1 MPRGGGAGHVGDS
14 VGRPGVSQHARGAAR
29 LSERS
34 AAPDPGLTSFFV
46 SRTDSMARHAAILSA
61 MKHISC
67 LAAVGM
73 IAALSISD
81 VSATGKQAQAP
92 QPDMCIVPP
101 GAQPL
106 LPAKLLPGMG
116 ITKDFPV
123 TTTSEEAR
131 QFFLQGVSQ
140 IHSFWFQESE
150 RSCTQ
155 ALELDKDMAMAYWCI
170 ALSAASDYRPAF
182 QLLRDPSS
190 GGGRSAAA
198 AEPSADA
205 TIARST
211 SGAAIDPQIR
221 AREAIAKAMALRD
234 KVTPRERMYIEAQ
247 AARRAP
253 GNKDAADAAYIAG
266 LRQLVAAYPDDL
278 EAKSMLGLAIDN
290 GFEAASKQ
298 PREHTME
305 AIALLEEVVAKDDGQ
320 FGAHHYLIH
329 AYEGSKMPE
338 KAWHANQRYAGL
350 VTNIPHALHM
360 PGHIY
365 AQSDKIQEAISAFSA
380 AAANE
385 QKWLASD
392 SLYPNGHYGH
402 NVHFLIH
409 ALNLGGRY
417 DDSMKWVQDLFTY
430 KENPRERGGNNQR
443 TVWRQGYFGLIKSTV
458 RFEKWNEILDG
469 QTIPVYDKPEQNAWR
484 HWAMGLAYSAT
495 GHGDKAKATLAE
507 LHKDLDAVTSA
518 KEPIGIAA
526 QELEATIAARAGD
539 RKKANELYRKAAD
552 REANI
557 LYTEPPAYPRPVV
570 EGWANV
576 SLALGDYATAEKA
589 YREALDRE
597 PGSGRAFFGMA
608 ASLEGQGK
616 NAEALTAREHAA
628 KAWAN
633 ADASLPQVQKLRTST
648 AAVGARE

>member
-1 MPRGGGAGHVGDS
+1 MKHV
-14 VGRPGVSQHARGAAR
+14 A
-29 LSERS
+29 S
-34 AAPDPGLTSFFV
+34 AAFVVLLAAATS
-46 SRTDSMARHAAILSA
+46 SDLMAR
-61 MKHISC
+61 
-67 LAAVGM
+67 
-73 IAALSISD
+73 
-81 VSATGKQAQAP
+81 GKQAPAQKEP
-92 QPDMCIVPP
+92 EMCVVPP

-123 TTTSEEAR
+123 TTSSEEAR
-131 QFFLQGVSQ
+131 KFFLQGVSQ

-155 ALELDKDMAMAYWCI
+155 ALEFDKDMAMAHWCI

-182 QLLRDPSS
+182 QLLREPANAN
-190 GGGRSAAA
+190 GGRGAPPANVEA
-198 AEPSADA
+198 V
-205 TIARST
+205 ARST
-211 SGAAIDPQIR
+211 SGAAIDPQVR
-221 AREAIAKAMALRD
+221 AREAIAKAMLLRD
-234 KVTPRERMYIEAQ
+234 KVTPRERLYIEAQ

-253 GNKDAADAAYIAG
+253 GPKDAADAAYIAG
-266 LRQLVAAYPDDL
+266 LRKLVAAYPGDL

-290 GFEAASKQ
+290 GFEPVTKA
-298 PREHTME
+298 PRANTME
-305 AIALLEEVVAKDDGQ
+305 AIALLEEVVTKDDLA

-329 AYEGSKMPE
+329 AYEGSKTPE

-385 QKWLASD
+385 QKWIASD
-392 SLYPNGHYGH
+392 TLYPTGHYGH

-430 KENPRERGGNNQR
+430 KENPRERAGNNQR
-443 TVWRQGYFGLIKSTV
+443 GVWRQGYFGLIKSTV

-469 QTIPVYDKPEQNAWR
+469 TTLPVYDKPEQQAWR

-495 GHGDKAKATLAE
+495 GQPEKAKGALADMQ
-507 LHKDLDAVTSA
+507 KDLDAVTSA
-518 KEPIGIAA
+518 KEPIGIGL

-539 RKKANELYRKAAD
+539 RKKAAELYRKAAD
-552 REANI
+552 REAAM
-557 LYTEPPAYPRPVV
+557 LYTEPPSYPRPVV
-570 EGWANV
+570 EGFGNV
-576 SLALGDYATAEKA
+576 ALALGDYAAAEKA
-589 YREALDRE
+589 YREALERE
-597 PGSGRAFFGMA
+597 PGSGRAYFGLA
-608 ASLEGQGK
+608 AALDGLGK
-616 NAEALTAREHAA
+616 TTDARDARSRAA

-633 ADASLPQVQKLRTST
+633 ADASLPQVQALKTST
-648 AAVGARE
+648 AAPQQ

>member
-1 MPRGGGAGHVGDS
+1 
-14 VGRPGVSQHARGAAR
+14 
-29 LSERS
+29 
-34 AAPDPGLTSFFV
+34 
-46 SRTDSMARHAAILSA
+46 
-61 MKHISC
+61 MKHLSRVGVLVL
-67 LAAVGM
+67 LAA
-73 IAALSISD
+73 AA
-81 VSATGKQAQAP
+81 SADLTAKGKQAQAP

-116 ITKDFPV
+116 VTKDFPV
-123 TTTSEEAR
+123 TTSSEEAR
-131 QFFLQGVSQ
+131 KFFLQGVSQ

-155 ALELDKDMAMAYWCI
+155 AAELDKDMAMAYWCI

-182 QLLRDPSS
+182 QLLRDPS
-190 GGGRSAAA
+190 GGGDRRAAP
-198 AEPSADA
+198 AEASADA
-205 TIARST
+205 TVPRST
-211 SGAAIDPQIR
+211 TGAAIDPQVR
-221 AREAIAKAMALRD
+221 AREAIAKAMTLRD
-234 KVTPRERMYIEAQ
+234 KVTPRERLYIESM
-247 AARRAP
+247 AARRAT
-253 GNKDAADAAYIAG
+253 GNKDTADANYIAG
-266 LRQLVAAYPDDL
+266 LRTLVAAYPDDL

-290 GFEAASKQ
+290 GFEAASKE
-298 PREHTME
+298 PRAHTLE

-329 AYEGSKMPE
+329 AYEGSKTPE

-417 DDSMKWVQDLFTY
+417 DDSLKWVQDLFTY
-430 KENPRERGGNNQR
+430 KENPREKSGNNQR

-469 QTIPVYDKPEQNAWR
+469 KTLPVYDKPEQNAWR
-484 HWAMGLAYSAT
+484 HWAMGLAYSAN
-495 GHGDKAKATLAE
+495 GQADKAKATLADMR
-507 LHKDLDAVTSA
+507 KDLDAVTSA

-526 QELEATIAARAGD
+526 QELEAAIAARGGD
-539 RKKANELYRKAAD
+539 RAKANELYRKAAT

-570 EGWANV
+570 DGWGNV
-576 SLALGDYATAEKA
+576 AMATGDYASAEKA
-589 YREALDRE
+589 YREALERE
-597 PGSGRAFFGMA
+597 PGSGRAFFGLA
-608 ASLEGQGK
+608 AALDAQGK
-616 NAEALTAREHAA
+616 SAEAKTARDRAA

-633 ADASLPQVQKLRTST
+633 ADANLPQMQKLRTST
-648 AAVGARE
+648 AAIAQ

>member
-1 MPRGGGAGHVGDS
+1 
-14 VGRPGVSQHARGAAR
+14 
-29 LSERS
+29 
-34 AAPDPGLTSFFV
+34 
-46 SRTDSMARHAAILSA
+46 
-61 MKHISC
+61 MKHICWLAVSV
-67 LAAVGM
+67 LVAAVS
-73 IAALSISD
+73 ASDLS
-81 VSATGKQAQAP
+81 AKGKQAQAP

-116 ITKDFPV
+116 TTKDFPV
-123 TTTSEEAR
+123 TTTSEQAR
-131 QFFLQGVSQ
+131 KFFLQGVSQ

-155 ALELDKDMAMAYWCI
+155 ALELDKNMAMAYWCI

-182 QLLRDPSS
+182 QLLRDPNAV
-190 GGGRSAAA
+190 GGGRRSAP

-205 TIARST
+205 TVARST

-234 KVTPRERMYIEAQ
+234 SVTPRERLYIEAQ

-253 GNKDAADAAYIAG
+253 GNKEAADAAYITG
-266 LRQLVAAYPDDL
+266 LRKLVAAYPDDL

-290 GFEAASKQ
+290 GFEAASKE

-305 AIALLEEVVAKDDGQ
+305 AIALLEEIVAKDDGQ

-385 QKWLASD
+385 QQWLASD

-417 DDSMKWVQDLFTY
+417 DDSMRWVRDLFTY
-430 KENPRERGGNNQR
+430 KENPRERSGNNQR

-469 QTIPVYDKPEQNAWR
+469 QTIPAYDKPEQNAWR

-495 GHGDKAKATLAE
+495 GHDDKAKATLAD

-518 KEPIGIAA
+518 KEPLGIAA
-526 QELEATIAARAGD
+526 QELEAAIAARGGD
-539 RKKANELYRKAAD
+539 RKKAYELYRKAAD

-576 SLALGDYATAEKA
+576 ALALGDHATAEKA
-589 YREALDRE
+589 YREALARE
-597 PGSGRAFFGMA
+597 PGSGRAFFGLA
-608 ASLEGQGK
+608 AALDGQGK
-616 NAEALTAREHAA
+616 TAEALTARERAA

-648 AAVGARE
+648 AAVWQP

>member
-1 MPRGGGAGHVGDS
+1 MR
-14 VGRPGVSQHARGAAR
+14 
-29 LSERS
+29 
-34 AAPDPGLTSFFV
+34 
-46 SRTDSMARHAAILSA
+46 
-61 MKHISC
+61 HISC
-67 LAAVGM
+67 VGFVILLAAV
-73 IAALSISD
+73 ASSD
-81 VSATGKQAQAP
+81 VAAKGKQAQAP

-116 ITKDFPV
+116 ITRDFPV
-123 TTTSEEAR
+123 TTKSEDAR
-131 QFFLQGVSQ
+131 TFFLQGVSQ

-155 ALELDKDMAMAYWCI
+155 ALEFDKDMAMAYWCI

-182 QLLRDPSS
+182 QLLRDPTN
-190 GGGRSAAA
+190 GGPRSAPAP
-198 AEPSADA
+198 AEASVEAV
-205 TIARST
+205 ARST
-211 SGAAIDPQIR
+211 NGAAIDPQIR

-234 KVTPRERMYIEAQ
+234 KVTPREQLYIDAQ

-253 GNKDAADAAYIAG
+253 GNKNVADAAYIAG
-266 LRQLVAAYPDDL
+266 LRKLVAAYPDDL

-290 GFEAASKQ
+290 GFEPASKE

-305 AIALLEEVVAKDDGQ
+305 AISLLEEVVAKDDGQ

-329 AYEGSKMPE
+329 AYEGSKTPE
-338 KAWHANQRYAGL
+338 KAWRDNQRYAGL

-385 QKWLASD
+385 QKWIASD
-392 SLYPNGHYGH
+392 SLYPTGHYGH

-430 KENPRERGGNNQR
+430 KENPRERSGNNQR
-443 TVWRQGYFGLIKSTV
+443 GVWRQGYFGLIKSVV

-469 QTIPVYDKPEQNAWR
+469 KTIPVYDKPEQQAWR
-484 HWAMGLAYSAT
+484 HWAMGLAYSAN
-495 GHGDKAKATLAE
+495 GQPDKAKATLAE
-507 LHKDLDAVTSA
+507 MHKDLDAATSA

-539 RKKANELYRKAAD
+539 RKKAYELYRKTAD

-557 LYTEPPAYPRPVV
+557 MYTEPPAYPRPVV

-576 SLALGDYATAEKA
+576 ALALGDYATAEKA
-589 YREALDRE
+589 YREALGRE
-597 PGSGRAFFGMA
+597 PGSGRAFFGLA

-616 NAEALTAREHAA
+616 NTDARDARSRAA

-633 ADASLPQVQKLRTST
+633 ADANLPQMQKLRTST
-648 AAVGARE
+648 AAIAQQ

>member
-1 MPRGGGAGHVGDS
+1 
-14 VGRPGVSQHARGAAR
+14 
-29 LSERS
+29 
-34 AAPDPGLTSFFV
+34 
-46 SRTDSMARHAAILSA
+46 
-61 MKHISC
+61 
-67 LAAVGM
+67 
-73 IAALSISD
+73 
-81 VSATGKQAQAP
+81 
-92 QPDMCIVPP
+92 MCIVPP

-123 TTTSEEAR
+123 TTTSEDAR
-131 QFFLQGVSQ
+131 KFFLQGVSQ

-182 QLLRDPSS
+182 QLLRDPGNG
-190 GGGRSAAA
+190 GGGRAATAAA
-198 AEPSADA
+198 AESSADA
-205 TIARST
+205 TVARST
-211 SGAAIDPQIR
+211 TGAAIDPQIR

-234 KVTPRERMYIEAQ
+234 TVTPRERLYIEAQ

-266 LRQLVAAYPDDL
+266 LRKLVAAYPDDL

-290 GFEAASKQ
+290 GFEAASKE
-298 PREHTME
+298 PRAHTME

-385 QKWLASD
+385 QKWIASD
-392 SLYPNGHYGH
+392 SLYPTGHYGH

-430 KENPRERGGNNQR
+430 KENPRERNGNNQR
-443 TVWRQGYFGLIKSTV
+443 TVWRQGYFGLIKIVV

-469 QTIPVYDKPEQNAWR
+469 KTIPVYDKPEQNAWR

-495 GHGDKAKATLAE
+495 GQPDKAKATLADM
-507 LHKDLDAVTSA
+507 HKDLDAVTSA
-518 KEPIGIAA
+518 KEPLGIAA

-539 RKKANELYRKAAD
+539 HREGVRAVPEGRGPRSEHPVHRAAGLSAAGRRGLGQRGAGARRLRDRGKGLPRSAGARAGQRPRVLRPGRVARGSGQERRSAGGEGPRRQGVGERRRQPAAD
-552 REANI
+552 
-557 LYTEPPAYPRPVV
+557 
-570 EGWANV
+570 
-576 SLALGDYATAEKA
+576 
-589 YREALDRE
+589 
-597 PGSGRAFFGMA
+597 
-608 ASLEGQGK
+608 
-616 NAEALTAREHAA
+616 AEAAHQHGCR
-628 KAWAN
+628 
-633 ADASLPQVQKLRTST
+633 R
-648 AAVGARE
+648 AAVGRTADSEVRLKPDTTGVRLQA

>member
-1 MPRGGGAGHVGDS
+1 
-14 VGRPGVSQHARGAAR
+14 
-29 LSERS
+29 
-34 AAPDPGLTSFFV
+34 
-46 SRTDSMARHAAILSA
+46 
-61 MKHISC
+61 MKHMTGLGFVIL
-67 LAAVGM
+67 LAAASSSPVT
-73 IAALSISD
+73 AK
-81 VSATGKQAQAP
+81 GKQAPAP

-123 TTTSEEAR
+123 TTKSEDAR
-131 QFFLQGVSQ
+131 KFFLQGVSQ

-155 ALELDKDMAMAYWCI
+155 ALEFDKDMAMAYWCI

-182 QLLRDPSS
+182 QLLRDPGN
-190 GGGRSAAA
+190 GGGARATAAA
-198 AEPSADA
+198 AGSNADA
-205 TIARST
+205 TVARST
-211 SGAAIDPQIR
+211 TGAAIDPQIR

-234 KVTPRERMYIEAQ
+234 KVTPRERLYIEAQ

-266 LRQLVAAYPDDL
+266 LRKLVADYPEDL

-290 GFEAASKQ
+290 GFEAASKE
-298 PREHTME
+298 PRAHTME

-385 QKWLASD
+385 QKWIASD
-392 SLYPNGHYGH
+392 SLYPTGHYGH

-430 KENPRERGGNNQR
+430 KDNPRERNSNNQR
-443 TVWRQGYFGLIKSTV
+443 TVWRQGYFGLIKSVV

-469 QTIPVYDKPEQNAWR
+469 KTIPLYDKPEQNAWR

-495 GHGDKAKATLAE
+495 GQPDKAKATLADM
-507 LHKDLDAVTSA
+507 HKDLDAVTSA
-518 KEPIGIAA
+518 KEPLGIAA

-539 RKKANELYRKAAD
+539 KSKAYELYGKAAN

-557 LYTEPPAYPRPVV
+557 MYTEPPAYPRPVV
-570 EGWANV
+570 EGWGNV
-576 SLALGDYATAEKA
+576 ALALGDDATAEKA
-589 YREALDRE
+589 YREALARE
-597 PGSGRAFFGMA
+597 PGSGRAFFGLA

-616 NAEALTAREHAA
+616 NAEAQEAKSRAA
-628 KAWAN
+628 KAWAT
-633 ADASLPQVQKLRTST
+633 ADPNLPQMQKLRTST
-648 AAVGARE
+648 AAVAQQ

>member
-1 MPRGGGAGHVGDS
+1 MKHV
-14 VGRPGVSQHARGAAR
+14 AAT
-29 LSERS
+29 
-34 AAPDPGLTSFFV
+34 AFFV
-46 SRTDSMARHAAILSA
+46 L
-61 MKHISC
+61 
-67 LAAVGM
+67 LAA
-73 IAALSISD
+73 AASSD
-81 VSATGKQAQAP
+81 LLARGKQAPARNE
-92 QPDMCIVPP
+92 PDMCIVPP

-116 ITKDFPV
+116 TTKDFPV
-123 TTTSEEAR
+123 TTKSEDAR
-131 QFFLQGVSQ
+131 KFFLQGVSQ

-155 ALELDKDMAMAYWCI
+155 ALEFDPEMAMAYWCI

-182 QLLRDPSS
+182 QLLRDPAS
-190 GGGRSAAA
+190 GGPRGAAA
-198 AEPSADA
+198 PAEASVDA
-205 TIARST
+205 VVRST
-211 SGAAIDPQIR
+211 SGAALDPQVR

-234 KVTPRERMYIEAQ
+234 HVTPRERLYIEAQ

-253 GNKDAADAAYIAG
+253 GAKDAADAAYIAG
-266 LRQLVAAYPDDL
+266 LRKLVAEYPADL

-290 GFEAASKQ
+290 GFELPSKE
-298 PREHTME
+298 PRAHTME
-305 AIALLEEVVAKDDGQ
+305 AIALLGEVVAKDDGQ

-338 KAWHANQRYAGL
+338 KAWRANQRYAGL

-402 NVHFLIH
+402 NVHFLIQ

-417 DDSMKWVQDLFTY
+417 DDSLKWVQDLFTF
-430 KENPRERGGNNQR
+430 KENPRERNGNNQR

-469 QTIPVYDKPEQNAWR
+469 KTIPAYDKPEQQAWR

-495 GHGDKAKATLAE
+495 GQTERAKATLADMQ
-507 LHKDLDAVTSA
+507 KDLDAITSP
-518 KEPIGIAA
+518 KEPFGIAL
-526 QELEATIAARAGD
+526 QELEATIAARGGD
-539 RKKANELYRKAAD
+539 RKKANELYGKAAI
-552 REANI
+552 REAAMM
-557 LYTEPPAYPRPVV
+557 YTEPPAYPRPVV
-570 EGWANV
+570 EGWGNV
-576 SLALGDYATAEKA
+576 ALALGDYATAEKA
-589 YREALDRE
+589 YREALARE
-597 PGSGRAFFGMA
+597 PGSGRAYFGLA
-608 ASLEGQGK
+608 AALDGLGNTTEA
-616 NAEALTAREHAA
+616 NAARTRAA

-648 AAVGARE
+648 AAP

>member
-1 MPRGGGAGHVGDS
+1 
-14 VGRPGVSQHARGAAR
+14 
-29 LSERS
+29 
-34 AAPDPGLTSFFV
+34 
-46 SRTDSMARHAAILSA
+46 
-61 MKHISC
+61 MKHVTSTAFVVL
-67 LAAVGM
+67 LAA
-73 IAALSISD
+73 AATSN
-81 VSATGKQAQAP
+81 VAAKGKPAQAQREP
-92 QPDMCIVPP
+92 EMCVVPP

-123 TTTSEEAR
+123 TTKSEDAR
-131 QFFLQGVSQ
+131 KFFLQGVSQ

-155 ALELDKDMAMAYWCI
+155 ALEFDPEMAMAHWCI

-182 QLLRDPSS
+182 QLLRDPAN
-190 GGGRSAAA
+190 GGRQAPGA
-198 AEPSADA
+198 AEPSGDA
-205 TIARST
+205 TVARST
-211 SGAAIDPQIR
+211 TGAAIDPQIR

-234 KVTPRERMYIEAQ
+234 KVTPRERLYIEAQ
-247 AARRAP
+247 SARRAKGP
-253 GNKDAADAAYIAG
+253 KDAADAAYIAT
-266 LRQLVAAYPDDL
+266 LRKLVAEYPDDL
-278 EAKSMLGLAIDN
+278 EAKSMLGLAIDY
-290 GFEAASKQ
+290 GFEAASKE

-305 AIALLEEVVAKDDGQ
+305 AIALLEEVVAKDDSQ

-329 AYEGSKMPE
+329 AYEGSRMPE

-385 QKWLASD
+385 QKWIASD
-392 SLYPNGHYGH
+392 SLYPTGHYGH

-417 DDSMKWVQDLFTY
+417 DDSMKWVHDLFTY
-430 KENPRERGGNNQR
+430 KENPRERSGNNQR
-443 TVWRQGYFGLIKSTV
+443 GVWRQGYFGLIKSTV
-458 RFEKWNEILDG
+458 RFEKWSEILDG
-469 QTIPVYDKPEQNAWR
+469 KTLPVYDKPEQQAWR
-484 HWAMGLAYSAT
+484 HWAMGLAYSAA
-495 GHGDKAKATLAE
+495 GQPEKAKATLAE
-507 LHKDLDAVTSA
+507 MQKDLDAVTSA

-539 RKKANELYRKAAD
+539 RKKAYELFRKAAD

-557 LYTEPPAYPRPVV
+557 MYTEPPSYPRPVV

-576 SLALGDYATAEKA
+576 AAALGDYATAEKE
-589 YREALDRE
+589 YREALGRE
-597 PGSGRAFFGMA
+597 PGSGRAYFGV
-608 ASLEGQGK
+608 ASALEHQGK
-616 NAEALTAREHAA
+616 TTEASELRAKAA

-633 ADASLPQVQKLRTST
+633 ADANLPQMQSLKNAT
-648 AAVGARE
+648 AAVAQQN

>member
-1 MPRGGGAGHVGDS
+1 
-14 VGRPGVSQHARGAAR
+14 
-29 LSERS
+29 
-34 AAPDPGLTSFFV
+34 
-46 SRTDSMARHAAILSA
+46 
-61 MKHISC
+61 MKHISGVGFVVF
-67 LAAVGM
+67 LAAVSASD
-73 IAALSISD
+73 IA
-81 VSATGKQAQAP
+81 ATGKQARAA

-116 ITKDFPV
+116 VITDFPV
-123 TTTSEEAR
+123 TTTSEDAR
-131 QFFLQGVSQ
+131 TFFLQGVAQ

-155 ALELDKDMAMAYWCI
+155 ALEFDKDMAMAYWCI

-182 QLLRDPSS
+182 QLLREPAN
-190 GGGRSAAA
+190 GGARSAPAPDEGS
-198 AEPSADA
+198 AEAV
-205 TIARST
+205 ARST
-211 SGAAIDPQIR
+211 NGAAIDPQVR
-221 AREAIAKAMALRD
+221 AREAIAKAMALRETA
-234 KVTPRERMYIEAQ
+234 TPRERLYIEAQ

-253 GNKDAADAAYIAG
+253 GRKEAADAAYIAG
-266 LRQLVAAYPDDL
+266 LRTLVAAYPDDL
-278 EAKSMLGLAIDN
+278 HAKSMLGLAIDN
-290 GFEAASKQ
+290 GFESASKE

-305 AIALLEEVVAKDDGQ
+305 AIALLEEVVARDDGQ

-329 AYEGSKMPE
+329 AYEGSRMPE
-338 KAWHANQRYAGL
+338 KAWHANQRYAAL

-385 QKWLASD
+385 QKWIAAD

-409 ALNLGGRY
+409 ALNLAGRY

-430 KENPRERGGNNQR
+430 KETPRERSGNNQR
-443 TVWRQGYFGLIKSTV
+443 VAWRQGYFGLIKSVV

-469 QTIPVYDKPEQNAWR
+469 KTVPVYDKPEQQAWR
-484 HWAMGLAYSAT
+484 HWAMGLAYSAN
-495 GHGDKAKATLAE
+495 GQPDQARATLTE
-507 LHKDLDAVTSA
+507 MHKDLEAVTSA

-539 RKKANELYRKAAD
+539 RKKAYQLYRKAAD

-557 LYTEPPAYPRPVV
+557 MYTEPPAYPRPVV
-570 EGWANV
+570 EAWGNV
-576 SLALGDYATAEKA
+576 ALALGDYATAEKA
-589 YREALDRE
+589 YGEALGRE
-597 PGSGRAFFGMA
+597 PGSGRAFFGLA
-608 ASLEGQGK
+608 ASLEGLGRI
-616 NAEALTAREHAA
+616 AEAREARSRAA

-633 ADASLPQVQKLRTST
+633 ADAGLPQVRQLRANT
-648 AAVGARE
+648 AAQP

>member
-1 MPRGGGAGHVGDS
+1 MKHSSALGFVILLAS
-14 VGRPGVSQHARGAAR
+14 
-29 LSERS
+29 LSS
-34 AAPDPGLTSFFV
+34 SD
-46 SRTDSMARHAAILSA
+46 LSA
-61 MKHISC
+61 K
-67 LAAVGM
+67 
-73 IAALSISD
+73 
-81 VSATGKQAQAP
+81 GKQAPAP

-123 TTTSEEAR
+123 TTSSEEAR
-131 QFFLQGVSQ
+131 KFFLQGVSQ

-170 ALSAASDYRPAF
+170 ALSAAGDYRPAF
-182 QLLRDPSS
+182 QLLRDPNNGI
-190 GGGRSAAA
+190 GGGRAAA
-198 AEPSADA
+198 AEASAEA
-205 TIARST
+205 TVARST
-211 SGAAIDPQIR
+211 NGAALDPQIR

-234 KVTPRERMYIEAQ
+234 KVTPRERLYIEAQ

-266 LRQLVAAYPDDL
+266 MRKLVAAYPDDL
-278 EAKSMLGLAIDN
+278 QAKSMLGLAIDN
-290 GFEAASKQ
+290 GFEPASKE
-298 PREHTME
+298 PRAHTLE

-329 AYEGSKMPE
+329 AYEGSKTPE

-385 QKWLASD
+385 QKWIASD
-392 SLYPNGHYGH
+392 SLYPTGHYGH

-430 KENPRERGGNNQR
+430 KDNPRERAGNNQR
-443 TVWRQGYFGLIKSTV
+443 TVWRQGYFGLIKTLV

-469 QTIPVYDKPEQNAWR
+469 KTIPLYDKPEQNAWR

-495 GHGDKAKATLAE
+495 GQADKAKATLAE
-507 LHKDLDAVTSA
+507 MHKDLAAVTSQ
-518 KEPIGIAA
+518 KEPLGIAA

-539 RKKANELYRKAAD
+539 RRKANELYRKAAD

-576 SLALGDYATAEKA
+576 ALALGDYATAEKG
-589 YREALDRE
+589 YREALERE
-597 PGSGRAFFGMA
+597 PGSGRAYFGLA
-608 ASLEGQGK
+608 AALAGQGK
-616 NAEALTAREHAA
+616 TTEARAARDRAA

-633 ADASLPQVQKLRTST
+633 ADPNLPQMQKLRTST
-648 AAVGARE
+648 AAVRAASVRARERQASLHPEAGPATTNEASVRCAYRFLSG

>member
-1 MPRGGGAGHVGDS
+1 
-14 VGRPGVSQHARGAAR
+14 
-29 LSERS
+29 
-34 AAPDPGLTSFFV
+34 
-46 SRTDSMARHAAILSA
+46 
-61 MKHISC
+61 MKHISWLGVVVL
-67 LAAVGM
+67 LATA
-73 IAALSISD
+73 STSD
-81 VSATGKQAQAP
+81 VAAKGKQAQAP

-116 ITKDFPV
+116 TTKDFPV

-155 ALELDKDMAMAYWCI
+155 ALELDKNMAMAYWCI

-182 QLLRDPSS
+182 QLLRDPNNNA
-190 GGGRSAAA
+190 GGRAPT
-198 AEPSADA
+198 AETSADA
-205 TIARST
+205 TVARST
-211 SGAAIDPQIR
+211 TGAAIDPQVR

-234 KVTPRERMYIEAQ
+234 LVTPRERLYIEAQ
-247 AARRAP
+247 AARRAR
-253 GNKDAADAAYIAG
+253 GNREAADAAYIAG
-266 LRQLVAAYPDDL
+266 LRKLVAAYPDDL

-290 GFEAASKQ
+290 GFESATKE
-298 PREHTME
+298 PREHTLE

-329 AYEGSKMPE
+329 AYEGSKTPE

-417 DDSMKWVQDLFTY
+417 DDSMRWVQDLFTY
-430 KENPRERGGNNQR
+430 KENPRERNGNNQR

-469 QTIPVYDKPEQNAWR
+469 RTIPVYDKPEQNAWR

-495 GHGDKAKATLAE
+495 GQPDKAKAMLVDM
-507 LHKDLDAVTSA
+507 HKDLDAVTSA

-526 QELEATIAARAGD
+526 QELEATIAARGGD
-539 RKKANELYRKAAD
+539 RKKAYELYGKAAD
-552 REANI
+552 REANM

-576 SLALGDYATAEKA
+576 ALTLGDHATAEKA
-589 YREALDRE
+589 YREALARE
-597 PGSGRAFFGMA
+597 PGSGRAFFGL
-608 ASLEGQGK
+608 ASSLDAQGK
-616 NAEALTAREHAA
+616 TADALAARERAA

-633 ADASLPQVQKLRTST
+633 ADANLPQVQKLRTST
-648 AAVGARE
+648 AAIGHQ

>member
-1 MPRGGGAGHVGDS
+1 MR
-14 VGRPGVSQHARGAAR
+14 
-29 LSERS
+29 
-34 AAPDPGLTSFFV
+34 
-46 SRTDSMARHAAILSA
+46 
-61 MKHISC
+61 HISC
-67 LAAVGM
+67 VGFVILLAAV
-73 IAALSISD
+73 ASSD
-81 VSATGKQAQAP
+81 VAAKGKQAQAP

-116 ITKDFPV
+116 ITRDFPV
-123 TTTSEEAR
+123 TTKSEDAR
-131 QFFLQGVSQ
+131 TFFLQGVSQ

-155 ALELDKDMAMAYWCI
+155 ALEFDKDMAMAYWCI

-182 QLLRDPSS
+182 QLLRDPTN
-190 GGGRSAAA
+190 GGPRSAPAP
-198 AEPSADA
+198 AEASVEAV
-205 TIARST
+205 ARST
-211 SGAAIDPQIR
+211 NGAAIDPQIR

-234 KVTPRERMYIEAQ
+234 KVTPREQLYIDAQ

-253 GNKDAADAAYIAG
+253 GNKNVADAAYIAG
-266 LRQLVAAYPDDL
+266 LRKLVAAYPDDL

-290 GFEAASKQ
+290 GFEPASKE

-305 AIALLEEVVAKDDGQ
+305 AISLLEEVVAKDDGQ

-329 AYEGSKMPE
+329 AYEGSKTPE
-338 KAWHANQRYAGL
+338 KAWRDNQRYAGL

-385 QKWLASD
+385 QKWIASD
-392 SLYPNGHYGH
+392 SLYPTGHYGH

-430 KENPRERGGNNQR
+430 KENPRERSGNNQR
-443 TVWRQGYFGLIKSTV
+443 GVWRQGYFGLIKSVV

-469 QTIPVYDKPEQNAWR
+469 KTIPVYDKPEQQAWR
-484 HWAMGLAYSAT
+484 HWAMGLAYSAN
-495 GHGDKAKATLAE
+495 GQPDKAKATLAE
-507 LHKDLDAVTSA
+507 MHKDLDAATSA

-539 RKKANELYRKAAD
+539 RKKAYELYRKTAD

-557 LYTEPPAYPRPVV
+557 MYTEPPAYPRPVV

-576 SLALGDYATAEKA
+576 ALALGDYATAEKA
-589 YREALDRE
+589 YREALGRE
-597 PGSGRAFFGMA
+597 PGSGRAFFGLA

-616 NAEALTAREHAA
+616 NTDARDARSRA
-628 KAWAN
+628 TKAWAN
-633 ADASLPQVQKLRTST
+633 ADANLPQMQKLRTST
-648 AAVGARE
+648 AAIAQQ

>member
-1 MPRGGGAGHVGDS
+1 
-14 VGRPGVSQHARGAAR
+14 
-29 LSERS
+29 
-34 AAPDPGLTSFFV
+34 
-46 SRTDSMARHAAILSA
+46 

-67 LAAVGM
+67 VGFVILLAAV
-73 IAALSISD
+73 SSSD
-81 VSATGKQAQAP
+81 VAAKGKQAPAP

-123 TTTSEEAR
+123 TTTSDDAR
-131 QFFLQGVSQ
+131 EFFLQGVSQ

-155 ALELDKDMAMAYWCI
+155 ALEFDKGMAMAYWCI

-182 QLLRDPSS
+182 QLLRDPAN
-190 GGGRSAAA
+190 GGRSAPAP
-198 AEPSADA
+198 AEASVEAV
-205 TIARST
+205 ARST
-211 SGAAIDPQIR
+211 NGAAIDPQVR

-234 KVTPRERMYIEAQ
+234 NVTPRERLYIEAQ

-266 LRQLVAAYPDDL
+266 LRKLVAAYPDDL
-278 EAKSMLGLAIDN
+278 EAKMMLGLAIDN
-290 GFEAASKQ
+290 GFESASKE
-298 PREHTME
+298 PRAHTME

-329 AYEGSKMPE
+329 GYEGSKMPE

-350 VTNIPHALHM
+350 VTNIPHAIHM

-385 QKWLASD
+385 QKWIASD
-392 SLYPNGHYGH
+392 SLYPTGHYGH

-430 KENPRERGGNNQR
+430 KENPRERSGNNQR
-443 TVWRQGYFGLIKSTV
+443 GVWRQGYFGLIKSVV

-469 QTIPVYDKPEQNAWR
+469 KAIPVYDKPEQQAWR
-484 HWAMGLAYSAT
+484 HWAMGLAYSAN
-495 GHGDKAKATLAE
+495 GQPDKAKATLAE
-507 LHKDLDAVTSA
+507 MQKNLDAVTSA
-518 KEPIGIAA
+518 KEPISVAA
-526 QELEATIAARAGD
+526 LELEATIAARAGD
-539 RKKANELYRKAAD
+539 RKKAYELYRKAAA

-576 SLALGDYATAEKA
+576 ALALGDYATAEKE
-589 YREALDRE
+589 YREALARE
-597 PGSGRAFFGMA
+597 PGSGRAFFGLS
-608 ASLEGQGK
+608 ASLEGLGK
-616 NAEALTAREHAA
+616 TTEAREARSRAA

-633 ADASLPQVQKLRTST
+633 ADANLPQVQKLRTST
-648 AAVGARE
+648 AAVAQQ

>member
-1 MPRGGGAGHVGDS
+1 MK
-14 VGRPGVSQHARGAAR
+14 
-29 LSERS
+29 
-34 AAPDPGLTSFFV
+34 
-46 SRTDSMARHAAILSA
+46 HAAAAAVLIL
-61 MKHISC
+61 
-67 LAAVGM
+67 LAA
-73 IAALSISD
+73 ASSSD
-81 VSATGKQAQAP
+81 LLARGKQAPARNEP
-92 QPDMCIVPP
+92 EMCVVPP

-123 TTTSEEAR
+123 TTKSEDAR
-131 QFFLQGVSQ
+131 RFFLQGVSQ

-155 ALELDKDMAMAYWCI
+155 ALEFDPEMAMAYWCI

-190 GGGRSAAA
+190 GGARGAAA
-198 AEPSADA
+198 PAEPSVDA
-205 TIARST
+205 VARST

-221 AREAIAKAMALRD
+221 AREAIAKAMTMRD
-234 KVTPRERMYIEAQ
+234 KVTPRERLYIEAQ

-253 GNKDAADAAYIAG
+253 GPKDAADAAYIAG
-266 LRQLVAAYPDDL
+266 LRKLVAAYPDDL

-290 GFEAASKQ
+290 GFELPSKD
-298 PREHTME
+298 PRPHTLE

-329 AYEGSKMPE
+329 AYEGSKTPE

-385 QKWLASD
+385 QKWIASD
-392 SLYPNGHYGH
+392 SLYPTGHYGH

-417 DDSMKWVQDLFTY
+417 DDSMKWVQNLFTF
-430 KENPRERGGNNQR
+430 KENPRERNSNNQR
-443 TVWRQGYFGLIKSTV
+443 NVWRQGYFGLIKSVV
-458 RFEKWNEILDG
+458 RFEKWDEILDG
-469 QTIPVYDKPEQNAWR
+469 KTIPTYDKPEQQAWR
-484 HWAMGLAYSAT
+484 HWAIALAYSAT
-495 GHGDKAKATLAE
+495 GQAERAKSARADMQ
-507 LHKDLDAVTSA
+507 KDLDAVTSS
-518 KEPIGIAA
+518 KEPFGIAL
-526 QELEATIAARAGD
+526 QELDATIAARGGD
-539 RKKANELYRKAAD
+539 HKKATELYRKAAD
-552 REANI
+552 REAAMM
-557 LYTEPPAYPRPVV
+557 YTEPPAYPRPVV
-570 EGWANV
+570 EGWGNV
-576 SLALGDYATAEKA
+576 ALVLGDYATAEKA
-589 YREALDRE
+589 YREALARE
-597 PGSGRAFFGMA
+597 PGSGRAYFGLA
-608 ASLEGQGK
+608 AALDGEG
-616 NAEALTAREHAA
+616 NTTEATAARTRAA

-633 ADASLPQVQKLRTST
+633 ADANLPQVQKLRTST
-648 AAVGARE
+648 AAPQP

>member
-1 MPRGGGAGHVGDS
+1 MKHMSS
-14 VGRPGVSQHARGAAR
+14 VG
-29 LSERS
+29 
-34 AAPDPGLTSFFV
+34 FV
-46 SRTDSMARHAAILSA
+46 IL
-61 MKHISC
+61 
-67 LAAVGM
+67 LAAASSLSV
-73 IAALSISD
+73 AAK
-81 VSATGKQAQAP
+81 GKQAQAP

-123 TTTSEEAR
+123 TTKSEEAR
-131 QFFLQGVSQ
+131 AFFLQGVSQ

-182 QLLRDPSS
+182 QLLRDPAN
-190 GGGRSAAA
+190 GGPRGAAA
-198 AEPSADA
+198 PAEASVEAV
-205 TIARST
+205 ARST

-221 AREAIAKAMALRD
+221 AREAIAKAMALGD
-234 KVTPRERMYIEAQ
+234 KVTPRERLYIEAQ

-266 LRQLVAAYPDDL
+266 LRKLVAAYPDDL

-290 GFEAASKQ
+290 GFDAASKE

-305 AIALLEEVVAKDDGQ
+305 AIGLLEEVVAKDDGQ

-329 AYEGSKMPE
+329 AYEGSKTPE
-338 KAWHANQRYAGL
+338 KAWRDNQRYAGL

-385 QKWLASD
+385 QKWIASD
-392 SLYPNGHYGH
+392 SLYPTGHYGH

-443 TVWRQGYFGLIKSTV
+443 GVWRQGYFGLIKSVV

-469 QTIPVYDKPEQNAWR
+469 KTIPVYDKPEQQAWR
-484 HWAMGLAYSAT
+484 HWAMALAYSAN
-495 GHGDKAKATLAE
+495 GQPDKAKATLAE
-507 LHKDLDAVTSA
+507 MHKDLDAVTSS

-539 RKKANELYRKAAD
+539 RKKAYELYQKAAD
-552 REANI
+552 REAHI
-557 LYTEPPAYPRPVV
+557 MYTEPPAYPRPVV

-576 SLALGDYATAEKA
+576 ALTLGDYATAEKA
-589 YREALDRE
+589 YREALKRE
-597 PGSGRAFFGMA
+597 PGSGRAFFGLA
-608 ASLEGQGK
+608 ASLEGEGK
-616 NAEALTAREHAA
+616 TAEARTARDRAA

-633 ADASLPQVQKLRTST
+633 ADANLPQVQKLRTST
-648 AAVGARE
+648 AAVAGQQ